1 MDREK
6 KRKKVATKAVKIL
19 RKRRKA
25 LQRKTE
31 FSKIVMLIV
40 LVNGMLMMW
49 CSYVLA
55 WFDKIAIA
63 ETLSATITDVIV
75 GSVLG
80 YLGTKTIENISKYGS
95 RLNGT
100 TKEQEQVIELEAPVE
115 EEKVEEIE

>member
-6 KRKKVATKAVKIL
+6 KRKKVTTKAVKIL

-25 LQRKTE
+25 LQRKIE
-31 FSKIVMLIV
+31 FSKVVMMIV